1 MKFAI
6 LGAGGVG
13 GYYGGLLAKN
23 GHGVCVLARTSN
35 LAALRERGL
44 EVRPRALLLSVF
56 KQAPRKDFSGVD
68 CALVKIS
75 HPLTFCSSARLR
87 RADKLARCAKFPWRF
102 MTRFCRTA
110 FLLFLIAFSYTLFAV
125 ELPKPLL
132 LVLNKP
138 EGKLLLVDPATKKVI
153 GEVATGNGPHEVTV
167 SADGKLAFVANYG
180 DQTPGESIS
189 VIDLEAKKELRRVN
203 LGALRRPHGIM
214 ESKGKIYFTVEMNKV
229 IARYDPAADR
239 VDWLMGTGQDLTHML
254 VINKE
259 QNKIFT
265 ANIFSDSVGVMEPM
279 GQGGNWHY
287 TVIPVGKRPEAIDL
301 SPDGKEV
308 WTAHSQDGGV
318 SVIDTETKKVVATIP
333 ALTKHSN
340 RLKFTPDGK
349 LVLISDAESSQVLV
363 MDVKARKLMR
373 KITVGDVPLG
383 IQIAPDGQRA
393 YVACA
398 QAGKVAIIDL
408 AKLTQIDTI
417 DVGPGPDGMAWVP

>member
-1 MKFAI
+1 MI
-6 LGAGGVG
+6 
-13 GYYGGLLAKN
+13 
-23 GHGVCVLARTSN
+23 
-35 LAALRERGL
+35 
-44 EVRPRALLLSVF
+44 
-56 KQAPRKDFSGVD
+56 
-68 CALVKIS
+68 
-75 HPLTFCSSARLR
+75 
-87 RADKLARCAKFPWRF
+87 
-102 MTRFCRTA
+102 RFCRTA
-110 FLLFLIAFSYTLFAV
+110 FCVLLIAFSYTLLAA

-132 LVLNKP
+132 LVLNKL
-138 EGKLLLVDPATKKVI
+138 EGKLLLVDPAAKKVI

-203 LGALRRPHGIM
+203 LGALRRPHGIV
-214 ESKGKIYFTVEMNKV
+214 ESKGKIYFTVEMNKA

-259 QNKIFT
+259 QSKIFT

-287 TVIPVGKRPEAIDL
+287 TVIPVGRRPEAIDM

-308 WTAHSQDGGV
+308 WTAHSQNGGV
-318 SVIDTETKKVVATIP
+318 SVIDTEAKKVVATIP

-363 MDVKARKLMR
+363 MDVKARKLVQR
-373 KITVGDVPLG
+373 IQVGEVPLG
-383 IQIAPDGQRA
+383 IQMAPDGQRA

-398 QAGKVAIIDL
+398 QAGQVAIIDL

-417 DVGPGPDGMAWVP
+417 DVGSGPDGMAWLP

>member
-1 MKFAI
+1 
-6 LGAGGVG
+6 
-13 GYYGGLLAKN
+13 
-23 GHGVCVLARTSN
+23 
-35 LAALRERGL
+35 
-44 EVRPRALLLSVF
+44 
-56 KQAPRKDFSGVD
+56 
-68 CALVKIS
+68 
-75 HPLTFCSSARLR
+75 
-87 RADKLARCAKFPWRF
+87 
-102 MTRFCRTA
+102 MTRFNRPVPSV
-110 FLLFLIAFSYTLFAV
+110 FVLSILLIALSCALSAA

-138 EGKLLLVDPATKKVI
+138 GAKLLIVDPAAKKII
-153 GEVATGNGPHEVTV
+153 GEVATGTGPHEVTV

-189 VIDLEAKKELRRVN
+189 VIDLAAKKELRRVN
-203 LGALRRPHGIM
+203 LGALRRPHGIV
-214 ESKGKIYFTVEMNKV
+214 ESKGKIYFTAEANKV
-229 IARYDPAADR
+229 IVRYDPAADR
-239 VDWLMGTGQDLTHML
+239 LDWLMGTGQDLTHML

-259 QNKIFT
+259 QTRIYT
-265 ANIFSDSVGVMEPM
+265 SNIASDSVGEMEPM
-279 GQGGNWHY
+279 GQGSNWHY

-349 LVLISDAESSQVLV
+349 LVLVSDAESSAVLV
-363 MDVKARKLMR
+363 LDAKDRKLVQ
-373 KITVGDVPLG
+373 KITVGEMPLG

-398 QAGKVAIIDL
+398 QAGQIAIIDL
-408 AKLTQIDTI
+408 AKLTQIGAI

>member
-1 MKFAI
+1 MRRGNSCARHGRSSDGRLCQRINQPLSESKTHALSHFF
-6 LGAGGVG
+6 LLHSSKT
-13 GYYGGLLAKN
+13 YGQ
-23 GHGVCVLARTSN
+23 LARQH
-35 LAALRERGL
+35 E
-44 EVRPRALLLSVF
+44 
-56 KQAPRKDFSGVD
+56 
-68 CALVKIS
+68 I
-75 HPLTFCSSARLR
+75 LR
-87 RADKLARCAKFPWRF
+87 RF
-102 MTRFCRTA
+102 MIHFLRTA
-110 FLLFLIAFSYTLFAV
+110 VSLLLIAFSYTLFAA

-138 EGKLLLVDPATKKVI
+138 EAKLLLVDPTAKKVV

-203 LGALRRPHGIM
+203 LGALRRPHGIV
-214 ESKGKIYFTVEMNKV
+214 ESKGKIYFTVEMNKA
-229 IARYDPAADR
+229 IARYDPATDR

-254 VINKE
+254 VINKD

-301 SPDGKEV
+301 SPDQKEV
-308 WTAHSQDGGV
+308 WTAHGQDGGV
-318 SVIDTETKKVVATIP
+318 SVIDTATRKVVATIP

-349 LVLISDAESSQVLV
+349 LVLISDAESSAVLV
-363 MDVKARKLMR
+363 LDTKERKLVQ
-373 KITVGDVPLG
+373 KITVGEVPLG

-398 QAGKVAIIDL
+398 QAGQIAIIDL
-408 AKLTQIDTI
+408 VKLTQIGTI
-417 DVGPGPDGMAWVP
+417 AVDPGPDGMAWVP

>member
-1 MKFAI
+1 MKYI
-6 LGAGGVG
+6 L
-13 GYYGGLLAKN
+13 
-23 GHGVCVLARTSN
+23 
-35 LAALRERGL
+35 
-44 EVRPRALLLSVF
+44 
-56 KQAPRKDFSGVD
+56 Q
-68 CALVKIS
+68 
-75 HPLTFCSSARLR
+75 
-87 RADKLARCAKFPWRF
+87 
-102 MTRFCRTA
+102 A
-110 FLLFLIAFSYTLFAV
+110 FLWMLAVTLGPGSFAA

-138 EGKLLLVDPATKKVI
+138 QGKLLLVDPSARKII
-153 GEVATGNGPHEVTV
+153 GEVATGTGPHEVTV

-189 VIDLEAKKELRRVN
+189 VIDLEARKELRRVS
-203 LGALRRPHGIM
+203 LGALRRPHGM
-214 ESKGKIYFTVEMNKV
+214 VESKGKIYFTAEANKV

-239 VDWLMGTGQDLTHML
+239 LDWVMGTGQDLTHML

-265 ANIFSDSVGVMEPM
+265 SNILSDSVGVMEPM

-301 SPDGKEV
+301 SPDGKEA

-318 SVIDTETKKVVATIP
+318 SVIDTETKKVIATIP

-349 LVLISDAESSQVLV
+349 LVLVSDAESSQVLAI
-363 MDVKARKLMR
+363 DVKERKLVK
-373 KITVGDVPLG
+373 KIAVGEVPLG

-398 QAGKVAIIDL
+398 QSGQIAILDL
-408 AKLTQIDTI
+408 AKLTQIGSI
-417 DVGPGPDGMAWVP
+417 DVGPGPDGMAWVQ

>member
-1 MKFAI
+1 
-6 LGAGGVG
+6 
-13 GYYGGLLAKN
+13 
-23 GHGVCVLARTSN
+23 
-35 LAALRERGL
+35 
-44 EVRPRALLLSVF
+44 
-56 KQAPRKDFSGVD
+56 
-68 CALVKIS
+68 
-75 HPLTFCSSARLR
+75 
-87 RADKLARCAKFPWRF
+87 
-102 MTRFCRTA
+102 MTRFSRPVLSA
-110 FLLFLIAFSYTLFAV
+110 FALSLLLIALSSVLSAA

-138 EGKLLLVDPATKKVI
+138 GAKLLIVDPAAKKII
-153 GEVATGNGPHEVTV
+153 GEVATGTGPHEVTV
-167 SADGKLAFVANYG
+167 SADGKLAFIANYG

-203 LGALRRPHGIM
+203 LGALRRPHGIV
-214 ESKGKIYFTVEMNKV
+214 ESKGKIYFTAEANKL

-239 VDWLMGTGQDLTHML
+239 LDWLMGTGQDLTHML

-259 QNKIFT
+259 QTRIYT
-265 ANIFSDSVGVMEPM
+265 SNIASDSVGVMEPM

-318 SVIDTETKKVVATIP
+318 SVIDTESKKVVATIP

-349 LVLISDAESSQVLV
+349 LVLVSDAGSSAVLV
-363 MDVKARKLMR
+363 LDAKDRKLVQ
-373 KITVGDVPLG
+373 KITVGEMPLG

-398 QAGKVAIIDL
+398 QAGQIAIIDL
-408 AKLTQIDTI
+408 AKLTQIGAI
-417 DVGPGPDGMAWVP
+417 DVGPGPDGMAWVQ

>member
-1 MKFAI
+1 MI
-6 LGAGGVG
+6 LFR
-13 GYYGGLLAKN
+13 
-23 GHGVCVLARTSN
+23 RT
-35 LAALRERGL
+35 
-44 EVRPRALLLSVF
+44 ALLL
-56 KQAPRKDFSGVD
+56 
-68 CALVKIS
+68 LLITIS
-75 HPLTFCSSARLR
+75 L
-87 RADKLARCAKFPWRF
+87 
-102 MTRFCRTA
+102 
-110 FLLFLIAFSYTLFAV
+110 TLFAA
-125 ELPKPLL
+125 ELPRPLL

-138 EGKLLLVDPATKKVI
+138 EGKLLLVDPAVRKVI

-180 DQTPGESIS
+180 DQTPGDSIS

-203 LGALRRPHGIM
+203 LGALRRPHGIV
-214 ESKGKIYFTVEMNKV
+214 ESKGKIYFTVEMNKA
-229 IARYDPAADR
+229 IATYDPAADR
-239 VDWLMGTGQDLTHML
+239 LDWLMGTGQDLTHML

-259 QNKIFT
+259 QTKIFT

-287 TVIPVGKRPEAIDL
+287 TVIPVGKRPEAIDM

-318 SVIDTETKKVVATIP
+318 SVIDTESKKVVATIP

-363 MDVKARKLMR
+363 MDVKARKLMQR
-373 KITVGDVPLG
+373 IQVGEVPLG
-383 IQIAPDGQRA
+383 IQITPDGQRA

-398 QAGKVAIIDL
+398 QSGQVAIIDL
-408 AKLTQIDTI
+408 AKLTQIGTI